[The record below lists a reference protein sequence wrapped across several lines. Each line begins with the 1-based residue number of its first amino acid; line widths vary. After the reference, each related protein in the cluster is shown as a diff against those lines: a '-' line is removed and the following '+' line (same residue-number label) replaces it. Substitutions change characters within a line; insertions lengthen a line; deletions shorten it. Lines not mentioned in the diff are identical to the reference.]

1 MLDQA
6 ASKIGDAVSGG
17 DKGKRTLALT
27 SLTTDK
33 LISQLGSLIPIL
45 LLLFIKT
52 FNSELFSKE
61 SLACE
66 PRAYLNFTTTS
77 GSYRHAEI
85 VKSKNNNRFYFN
97 EYCWNNMR
105 DIRYEYDKVVE
116 II

>member
-66 PRAYLNFTTTS
+66 PRAYLNFTQGCRAARGFAASRKPRREFTRLTRL
-77 GSYRHAEI
+77 GFMNL
-85 VKSKNNNRFYFN
+85 KSRGRVILEK
-97 EYCWNNMR
+97 
-105 DIRYEYDKVVE
+105 
-116 II
+116 